1 MNEIA
6 ESGKNAASEI
16 ELNYRRYLV
25 KVCMLIGLPFLAYF
39 SVYDIIIERYLVGSI
54 LFLMFT
60 ILLILF
66 LYTRRPGINEKEDI
80 VYRYFL
86 TGLFLQSIGPCLNFF

>member
-39 SVYDIIIERYLVGSI
+39 SVYDIIIDVLKDELIDQPSEYEHILKRIHGALEKRWQIEGSS
-54 LFLMFT
+54 
-60 ILLILF
+60 
-66 LYTRRPGINEKEDI
+66 GD
-80 VYRYFL
+80 
-86 TGLFLQSIGPCLNFF
+86 Q